1 MSCSSVVT
9 CNFALF
15 CIITKAGDILFREP
29 ITLILVLL
37 FIYPVIKGFIF
48 KFSSENLKGS
58 IQGAF
63 QSVSFLSALFLG
75 IYYTKKIFIL
85 HNEGM
90 YEKIYKSIPLKAL
103 EFINNEPLVIYV
115 LFMPIVVLITYTVIN
130 FVVNLISHI
139 TIYPLFDNI
148 EYRLKNKSVF
158 FKRIVGAIF
167 QVPKAICYVI
177 VITFMLNFLSLLKIT
192 DTYDKYLEGSQL
204 YNYISKEV
212 VIPLTNSK
220 LAKKLPNIVNN
231 SFKIVIKEASEQ
243 EPNVQNKQSV
253 ITYYNG
259 ITLDQGVQSNDEIN
273 TFANNLIKGKN
284 GTRQKAELI
293 YKWVG
298 SEIVY
303 DDEKANR
310 VLNNDLGV
318 KSGAIPTFDTKKG
331 ICFDYACLFAAMSKA
346 NNIKVRIITGQGFNG
361 NNWVSHAWNQVYI
374 EDENKWINVDPT
386 FLIGGDYF
394 DTKRFVIDHKEES
407 IAGEW

>member
-1 MSCSSVVT
+1 
-9 CNFALF
+9 LF
-15 CIITKAGDILFREP
+15 KEP
-29 ITLILVLL
+29 LTLILLL
-37 FIYPVIKGFIF
+37 FFIYPVIKGFIY
-48 KFSSENLKGS
+48 KFSSENIKGS

-63 QSVSFLSALFLG
+63 QSVSFLGSLLLG
-75 IYYTKKIFIL
+75 IYYTKKIFL
-85 HNEGM
+85 QHNVGM
-90 YEKIYKSIPLKAL
+90 YEKIYKNIPLKGI
-103 EFINNEPLVIYV
+103 EFINSKPLVIYV
-115 LFMPIVVLITYTVIN
+115 LFMPIVILIIYTVIN

-139 TIYPLFDNI
+139 TIYPLFDSI
-148 EYRLKNKSVF
+148 EDSLKNKSVF

-177 VITFMLNFLSLLKIT
+177 VIAFMLNFLSLLKIT
-192 DTYDKYLEGSQL
+192 DSYNKYLEESQL

-231 SFKIVIKEASEQ
+231 SFKIVVKESTTQ
-243 EPNVQNKQSV
+243 EPNLQNQQRV

-259 ITLDQGVQSNDEIN
+259 ITLEQGVQSNDEIN
-273 TFANNLIKGKN
+273 RFAINLTKNKN
-284 GTRQKAELI
+284 GTRQKAKLI
-293 YKWVG
+293 YNWVG

-303 DDEKANR
+303 DDAKANR

-318 KSGAIPTFDTKKG
+318 KSGAVPTFNSKSG

-361 NNWVSHAWNQVYI
+361 NSWVSHAWNQVYL
-374 EDENKWINVDPT
+374 EEENKWINVDPT

-394 DTKRFVIDHKEES
+394 DSERFVIDHKQQS

>member
-1 MSCSSVVT
+1 M
-9 CNFALF
+9 
-15 CIITKAGDILFREP
+15 FREP
-29 ITLILVLL
+29 ITLFLLLL
-37 FIYPVIKGFIF
+37 FLYPVIKGFIF

-63 QSVSFLSALFLG
+63 QSISFLSSLFLG
-75 IYYTKKIFIL
+75 IYYTKKIFIQ
-85 HNEGM
+85 HNVGI
-90 YEKIYKSIPLKAL
+90 YEKIYKNIPLKAI
-103 EFINNEPLVIYV
+103 EFINDKPLVVYV
-115 LFMPIVVLITYTVIN
+115 LMMPLVVLIIYSFIN
-130 FVVNLISHI
+130 FVVNAISQI
-139 TIYPLFDNI
+139 TIYPLFDSI
-148 EYRLKNKSVF
+148 EYKLRDKSVI
-158 FKRIVGAIF
+158 FKRVVGAIF

-192 DTYDKYLEGSQL
+192 DTYNKYLETSQL

-212 VIPLTNSK
+212 VIPLTNSN

-231 SFKIVIKEASEQ
+231 SFKIVVKQANNQ
-243 EPNVQNKQSV
+243 DPNVNNVQNNQNV

-259 ITLDQGVQSNDEIN
+259 ITLDQGVQSNDKIN
-273 TFANNLIKGKN
+273 KFANNLIKDEN
-284 GTRQKAELI
+284 GTREKARAI
-293 YKWVG
+293 YRWVG

-318 KSGAIPTFDTKKG
+318 KSGAIPTFDKKSG
-331 ICFDYACLFAAMSKA
+331 ICFDYACLYVAMCKA
-346 NNIKVRIITGQGFNG
+346 NNIKVRIVTGQGFNG

-374 EDENKWINVDPT
+374 ENENKWINVDPT

-394 DTKRFVIDHKEES
+394 DSKRFVIDHKAES

>member
-1 MSCSSVVT
+1 M
-9 CNFALF
+9 
-15 CIITKAGDILFREP
+15 FREP
-29 ITLILVLL
+29 ITLILLL
-37 FIYPVIKGFIF
+37 FFIYPVIKGFIY

-63 QSVSFLSALFLG
+63 QSVSFLSALFVG
-75 IYYTKKIFIL
+75 IYYTKKIFIQ

-90 YEKIYKSIPLKAL
+90 YEKIYKSIPLKAI
-103 EFINNEPLVIYV
+103 EFINNKPLVIYV
-115 LFMPIVVLITYTVIN
+115 LLMPLVVLIIYTVIN

-139 TIYPLFDNI
+139 TIYPLFDTI
-148 EYRLKNKSVF
+148 ENKLKNKSDV
-158 FKRIVGAIF
+158 FKRVVGAIF

-177 VITFMLNFLSLLKIT
+177 VITFMLNTLSLLKIT
-192 DTYDKYLEGSQL
+192 DSYNKYLEGSQL

-220 LAKKLPNIVNN
+220 LAKQLPNIVNN
-231 SFKIVIKEASEQ
+231 SFKIVVKEANAQ
-243 EPNVQNKQSV
+243 EPNVQNKQNV

-259 ITLDQGVQSNDEIN
+259 VTLEQGVQSNDEIN
-273 TFANNLIKGKN
+273 KFATNLTKNKN

-293 YKWVG
+293 YNWVG
-298 SEIVY
+298 SEVVY
-303 DDEKANR
+303 DDAKANR

-318 KSGAIPTFDTKKG
+318 KSGAIPTFNSKRG
-331 ICFDYACLFAAMSKA
+331 ICFDYACLLVAMCRA

-374 EDENKWINVDPT
+374 EEENKWINVDPT

-394 DTKRFVIDHKEES
+394 DSKRFVIDHKEES
-407 IAGEW
+407 IVGEW

>member
-1 MSCSSVVT
+1 VID
-9 CNFALF
+9 LF
-15 CIITKAGDILFREP
+15 KEP
-29 ITLILVLL
+29 LTLILLL
-37 FIYPVIKGFIF
+37 FFIYPVIKGFIY
-48 KFSSENLKGS
+48 KFSSENIKGS

-63 QSVSFLSALFLG
+63 QSVSFLGSLLLG
-75 IYYTKKIFIL
+75 IYYTKKIFL
-85 HNEGM
+85 QHNVGM
-90 YEKIYKSIPLKAL
+90 YEKIYKNIPLKGI
-103 EFINNEPLVIYV
+103 EFINSKPLVIYV
-115 LFMPIVVLITYTVIN
+115 LFMPIVILIIYTVIN

-139 TIYPLFDNI
+139 TIYPLFDSI
-148 EYRLKNKSVF
+148 EDSLKNKSVF

-177 VITFMLNFLSLLKIT
+177 VIAFMLNFLSLLKIT
-192 DTYDKYLEGSQL
+192 DSYNKYLEESQL

-231 SFKIVIKEASEQ
+231 SFKIVVKESTTQ
-243 EPNVQNKQSV
+243 EPNLQNQQRV

-259 ITLDQGVQSNDEIN
+259 ITLEQGVQSNDEIN
-273 TFANNLIKGKN
+273 RFAINLTKNKN
-284 GTRQKAELI
+284 GTRQKAKLI
-293 YKWVG
+293 YNWVG

-303 DDEKANR
+303 DDAKANR

-318 KSGAIPTFDTKKG
+318 KSGAVPTFNSKSG

-361 NNWVSHAWNQVYI
+361 NSWVSHAWNQVYL
-374 EDENKWINVDPT
+374 EEENKWINVDPT

-394 DTKRFVIDHKEES
+394 DSERFVIDHKQQS

>member
-1 MSCSSVVT
+1 VI
-9 CNFALF
+9 NLF
-15 CIITKAGDILFREP
+15 KEP
-29 ITLILVLL
+29 ITLFLLLL
-37 FIYPVIKGFIF
+37 FIYPVIKGFIN
-48 KFSSENLKGS
+48 KFSSENSKVS

-63 QSVSFLSALFLG
+63 QSVSFLTSLFLG
-75 IYYTKKIFIL
+75 IYYTKKIFIQ

-90 YEKIYKSIPLKAL
+90 YEKIYKSIPLNAI

-115 LFMPIVVLITYTVIN
+115 LLMPLVILIFYNVIN

-148 EYRLKNKSVF
+148 EYRLKNKSVL

-167 QVPKAICYVI
+167 QVPKAITYVI

-192 DTYDKYLEGSQL
+192 DTYDKYLEESQV
-204 YNYISKEV
+204 YNYISKQV

-231 SFKIVIKEASEQ
+231 SFKIVVKEANTQ
-243 EPNVQNKQSV
+243 EPNLQNRQGV

-259 ITLDQGVQSNDEIN
+259 VTLEQGIQSNDEIN
-273 TFANNLIKGKN
+273 AFATNLIKGKN
-284 GTRQKAELI
+284 GTREQARLI

-298 SEIVY
+298 SEITY

-318 KSGAIPTFDTKKG
+318 KSGAIPTFDTKRG

-374 EDENKWINVDPT
+374 EKEKKWINVDPT

-394 DTKRFVIDHKEES
+394 DSKRFVIDHKAES

>member
-1 MSCSSVVT
+1 M
-9 CNFALF
+9 
-15 CIITKAGDILFREP
+15 IDLFREP
-29 ITLILVLL
+29 ITLILLLL
-37 FIYPVIKGFIF
+37 FIYPVIKGFIN

-63 QSVSFLSALFLG
+63 QSVSFLTSLFLG
-75 IYYTKKIFIL
+75 IYYTKKIFIQ

-90 YEKIYKSIPLKAL
+90 YEKIYKNIPLNAI

-115 LFMPIVVLITYTVIN
+115 LLMPLVILIFYNVIN

-148 EYRLKNKSVF
+148 EYRLKNKSVL

-167 QVPKAICYVI
+167 QVPKAITYVI

-192 DTYDKYLEGSQL
+192 DTYDKYLEESHV
-204 YNYISKEV
+204 YNYISKQV

-231 SFKIVIKEASEQ
+231 SFKIVVKEANTQ
-243 EPNVQNKQSV
+243 EPNLQNRQRV

-259 ITLDQGVQSNDEIN
+259 VTLEQGIQSNDEIN
-273 TFANNLIKGKN
+273 KFAINLIKGKN
-284 GTRQKAELI
+284 GTREKARLI

-298 SEIVY
+298 SEIAY

-318 KSGAIPTFDTKKG
+318 KSGAIPTFDSKRG

-374 EDENKWINVDPT
+374 EKEKKWINVDPT

-394 DTKRFVIDHKEES
+394 DSKRFVIDHKAES

>member
-1 MSCSSVVT
+1 MID
-9 CNFALF
+9 LF
-15 CIITKAGDILFREP
+15 KEP
-29 ITLILVLL
+29 LTLILLL
-37 FIYPVIKGFIF
+37 FFIYPVIKGFIY
-48 KFSSENLKGS
+48 KFSSENIKGS

-63 QSVSFLSALFLG
+63 QSVSFLGSLLLG
-75 IYYTKKIFIL
+75 IYYTKKIFL
-85 HNEGM
+85 QHNVGM
-90 YEKIYKSIPLKAL
+90 YEKIYKNIPLKGI
-103 EFINNEPLVIYV
+103 EFINSKPLVIYV
-115 LFMPIVVLITYTVIN
+115 LFMPIVILIIYTVIN

-139 TIYPLFDNI
+139 TIYPLFDSI
-148 EYRLKNKSVF
+148 EDSLKNKSVF

-177 VITFMLNFLSLLKIT
+177 VIAFMLNFLSLLKIT
-192 DTYDKYLEGSQL
+192 DSYNKYLEESQL

-231 SFKIVIKEASEQ
+231 SFKIVVKESTTQ
-243 EPNVQNKQSV
+243 EPNLQNQQRV

-259 ITLDQGVQSNDEIN
+259 ITLEQGVQSNDEIN
-273 TFANNLIKGKN
+273 RFAINLTKNKN
-284 GTRQKAELI
+284 GTRQKAKLI
-293 YKWVG
+293 YNWVG

-303 DDEKANR
+303 DDAKANR

-318 KSGAIPTFDTKKG
+318 KSGAVPTFNSKSG

-361 NNWVSHAWNQVYI
+361 NSWVSHAWNQVYL
-374 EDENKWINVDPT
+374 EEENKWINVDPT

-394 DTKRFVIDHKEES
+394 DSERFVIDHKQQS

>member
-1 MSCSSVVT
+1 MVH
-9 CNFALF
+9 
-15 CIITKAGDILFREP
+15 LFREP
-29 ITLILVLL
+29 ITLFLLLL
-37 FIYPVIKGFIF
+37 FLYPVIKGFIF
-48 KFSSENLKGS
+48 KFSSQNLKGS

-63 QSVSFLSALFLG
+63 QSVSFLSSLFLG
-75 IYYTKKIFIL
+75 IYYTKKIFIQ
-85 HNEGM
+85 HNVGM
-90 YEKIYKSIPLKAL
+90 YEKIYTSIPLKAIK
-103 EFINNEPLVIYV
+103 FINDNPLVIYV
-115 LFMPIVVLITYTVIN
+115 LMMPLLVLIIYSFIN
-130 FVVNLISHI
+130 FVVNAISQI

-148 EYRLKNKSVF
+148 EYRLRDKSVIV
-158 FKRIVGAIF
+158 KRVVGAIF
-167 QVPKAICYVI
+167 QLPKAICYVI

-192 DTYDKYLEGSQL
+192 DTYNKYLESSQL

-231 SFKIVIKEASEQ
+231 SFKIVVKQASTQ
-243 EPNVQNKQSV
+243 ESNVQNNQKV

-259 ITLDQGVQSNDEIN
+259 ITLDQGVQSNDNIN
-273 TFANNLIKGKN
+273 KFAKNLIKGKT
-284 GTRQKAELI
+284 GTREKARSI

-318 KSGAIPTFDTKKG
+318 KSGAVPTYNTKSG
-331 ICFDYACLFAAMSKA
+331 ICFDYSCLVVAMCRA

-361 NNWVSHAWNQVYI
+361 NSWVSHAWNQVYI
-374 EDENKWINVDPT
+374 VEENKWINVDST

-394 DTKRFVIDHKEES
+394 DSNRFVIDHKQES
-407 IAGEW
+407 VAGEW

>member
-1 MSCSSVVT
+1 VID
-9 CNFALF
+9 LF
-15 CIITKAGDILFREP
+15 KEP
-29 ITLILVLL
+29 LTLILLLL
-37 FIYPVIKGFIF
+37 FIYPVIKGFIY

-63 QSVSFLSALFLG
+63 QSVSFLGSLLLG
-75 IYYTKKIFIL
+75 IYYTKKIFL
-85 HNEGM
+85 QHNVGM
-90 YEKIYKSIPLKAL
+90 YEKIYKNIPLKAI
-103 EFINNEPLVIYV
+103 EFINSKPLVIYV
-115 LFMPIVVLITYTVIN
+115 LFMPLVVLIIYSVIN

-139 TIYPLFDNI
+139 TIYPLFDSI
-148 EYRLKNKSVF
+148 EDKLKNKSVF
-158 FKRIVGAIF
+158 FKRFVGAIF

-192 DTYDKYLEGSQL
+192 DSYNKYLEESQL

-220 LAKKLPNIVNN
+220 LAKRLPNIVNN
-231 SFKIVIKEASEQ
+231 SFKIVVKEANTQ
-243 EPNVQNKQSV
+243 EPNLQNKQNV

-259 ITLDQGVQSNDEIN
+259 ITLEQGVQSNDEIN
-273 TFANNLIKGKN
+273 KFAINLTKNKN

-293 YKWVG
+293 YNWVG

-303 DDEKANR
+303 DDAKANR

-318 KSGAIPTFDTKKG
+318 KSGAVPTFNSKSG

-361 NNWVSHAWNQVYI
+361 NNWVSHAWNQVYL
-374 EDENKWINVDPT
+374 EGENKWINVDPT

-394 DTKRFVIDHKEES
+394 DSERFVIDHKQQS